1 MKIGYIRVSTSKQD
15 VENQKFEI
23 IKYANANGFVIDK
36 WVEETISGT
45 KDASKRKLGA
55 ILQEAGKGDIIICTE
70 ISRLGR
76 SLYLVMDILHICMS
90 KEIGVWTTKENYK
103 LGTDISSAILAF
115 AFSLSAS
122 IERDL
127 ISQRTR
133 EALAKKK
140 AEGKVLGRPKG
151 ALSKKT
157 KLTGREEVIQTL
169 LDYGNSYASIA
180 RSLHVDRSTLTR
192 FCDSR
197 GIKRNI
203 SCNENIGA

>member
-55 ILQEAGKGDIIICTE
+55 ILQEAEKGDIIICTE

-115 AFSLSAS
+115 AFSLAAS

-197 GIKRNI
+197 GIKRSL